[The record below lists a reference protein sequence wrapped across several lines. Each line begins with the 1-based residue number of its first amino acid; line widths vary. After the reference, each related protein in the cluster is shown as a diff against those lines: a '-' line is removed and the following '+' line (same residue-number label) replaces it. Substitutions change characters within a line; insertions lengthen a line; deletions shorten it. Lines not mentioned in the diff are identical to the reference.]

1 MLPTPNTTT
10 MAPPGKHCS
19 RCPCHTAVI
28 IFDGEALC
36 AACDDGT
43 HPAIAEQP
51 TTEPQRAPEAPEPE
65 SQLRKVSMRRLTP
78 DQIAAIQAA
87 PLSETTTALAKRLG
101 LNGNTVSYQRLVFQ
115 RKQGKAKYKAAPSI
129 GVHFDL
135 NSVST
140 AEQEEFVRTH
150 AESIRSAVNNAFS
163 PTPIAAS
170 KMPESEEI
178 DWEPQPEPNL
188 PRSCK
193 VALDVDEKTLD
204 AWWAAQSCEIKG
216 KLFAG
221 NYVIRVEGIVR

>member
-1 MLPTPNTTT
+1 
-10 MAPPGKHCS
+10 
-19 RCPCHTAVI
+19 
-28 IFDGEALC
+28 
-36 AACDDGT
+36 
-43 HPAIAEQP
+43 
-51 TTEPQRAPEAPEPE
+51 
-65 SQLRKVSMRRLTP
+65 MRRLTP

-101 LNGNTVSYQRLVFQ
+101 LNGKTVSYQRLVFQ
-115 RKQGKAKYKAAPSI
+115 RKQGKAKYKPALSIDAHVEPNSASAA
-129 GVHFDL
+129 
-135 NSVST
+135 T
-140 AEQEEFVRTH
+140 QEEFIRTY
-150 AESIRSAVNNAFS
+150 AESIRSAVNNAFAPS
-163 PTPIAAS
+163 PIAAS

>member
-1 MLPTPNTTT
+1 MLPTPSTTT
-10 MAPPGKHCS
+10 MAPPGKRCS

-28 IFDGEALC
+28 VFDGEALC

-43 HPAIAEQP
+43 HPTVAEQP
-51 TTEPQRAPEAPEPE
+51 TAHPQRAPEAPEPE
-65 SQLRKVSMRRLTP
+65 PELRKVSMRRLTP

-115 RKQGKAKYKAAPSI
+115 RKPASFIELHIDPHSISAA
-129 GVHFDL
+129 
-135 NSVST
+135 T
-140 AEQEEFVRTH
+140 QEDFIRTH
-150 AESIRSAVNNAFS
+150 AGSIRKAINNAFES
-163 PTPIAAS
+163 IPTAAS
-170 KMPESEEI
+170 KEPEPEEI
-178 DWEPQPEPNL
+178 DWEPEPEPNL
-188 PRSCK
+188 LRSCK

-204 AWWAAQSCEIKG
+204 TWWAAQSLEAKA